1 MDLVVH
7 DPPSPTSG
15 KEADR
20 ARKQGPAVFGTY
32 DLKAS
37 VVFPSISNPPVVS
50 STLKPEEPEIGM
62 SSDLLTEGE
71 TVARSLQYL
80 IKQEKHERSV
90 K

>member
-7 DPPSPTSG
+7 DPPSPRL
-15 KEADR
+15 ADA
-20 ARKQGPAVFGTY
+20 ARKRMPAAYGTY
-32 DLKAS
+32 DMKAS
-37 VVFPSISNPPVVS
+37 VVFPSITNPPVVS